1 MARARNPE
9 TRAVEALPRWVRLT
23 IERDDSFRFEAIGL
37 LDQARARLNALAAS
51 PPADGAAVAAAAA
64 TPLHLANKALLAA
77 RGYRSLSVR
86 GTEELLGIC
95 YGKNLP
101 EGAVDRM
108 KSIIGMKLQGAGAI
122 AAVGSHIESATRLL

>member
-1 MARARNPE
+1 MARANNPE

-23 IERDDSFRFEAIGL
+23 IEQDDSFRFEAIGL

-51 PPADGAAVAAAAA
+51 PPTDGALAAAAA
-64 TPLHLANKALLAA
+64 VTPLHLANKALLAA
-77 RGYRSLSVR
+77 RGYRSLSTR

-101 EGAVDRM
+101 EGAVERM
-108 KSIIGMKLQGAGAI
+108 KSVIGLKLQGASAI
-122 AAVGSHIESATRLL
+122 EAVGSYIESATRLL